1 MWSADEGAGRGGM
14 DWGES
19 VAVKLEDVSLA
30 FDAAAALRGVS
41 LEAEPGE
48 LMALLGPSGSGKTT
62 LLRVVA
68 GLLTPD
74 TGRVW
79 FGDEDAS
86 RLTVQQRNV
95 GMVFQH
101 YALFRHM
108 TVYDNI
114 AFGLRVRRRRGGTSL
129 SRAEVDARVRA
140 LIELVQLGGLERRY
154 PAQLSGGQ
162 RQRVGLARALAI
174 KPRVLLLDEPFGALD
189 AKVRREL
196 RRGLR
201 ELHDRTGHTTLF
213 VTHDQ
218 EEALELADRVAVMRE
233 GRVEQVGDPDEV
245 LERPASRFVFEFI
258 GESNLLPVEVRG
270 GALEWEG
277 RALALPRVDR
287 GDGPALLAF
296 RPHDVE
302 LAPGAEGAIE
312 GVVVASRRVG
322 ANQRL
327 ELEAGRGRARLD
339 VDVPHDAA
347 TRGRVAVLPRAWHL
361 FDG

>member
-1 MWSADEGAGRGGM
+1 MWSADDGAGRGGL

-19 VAVKLEDVSLA
+19 VAVRLEDVSIA
-30 FDAAAALRGVS
+30 FGVAAALRGVS
-41 LEAEPGE
+41 VEAEPGE
-48 LMALLGPSGSGKTT
+48 LLALLGPSGSGKTT
-62 LLRVVA
+62 LLRIVA

-74 TGRVW
+74 SGRVW
-79 FGDEDAS
+79 FGEEDAS
-86 RLTVQQRNV
+86 RLSVQQRNV

-114 AFGLRVRRRRGGTSL
+114 AFGLRVRRRRGGRAL

-140 LIELVQLGGLERRY
+140 LIELVQLQGLERRY

-174 KPRVLLLDEPFGALD
+174 RPRVLLLDEPFGALD
-189 AKVRREL
+189 AKVRRDL

-218 EEALELADRVAVMRE
+218 EEALELADRVAVMRD
-233 GRVEQVGDPDEV
+233 GRIEQVGTPDEV
-245 LERPASRFVFEFI
+245 LDRPASRFVFEFI

-270 GALEWEG
+270 GVVEWEG
-277 RALALPRVDR
+277 RALALPRAER
-287 GDGPALLAF
+287 RDGTALLAF
-296 RPHDVE
+296 RPHDVD
-302 LAPGAEGAIE
+302 LAAAPEAAID
-312 GVVVASRRVG
+312 GVVVASRRAG
-322 ANQRL
+322 AWRRL
-327 ELEAGRGRARLD
+327 ELEVGRGRARLD
-339 VDVPHDAA
+339 AYVPQEVAP
-347 TRGRVAVLPRAWHL
+347 TGRVAVLPRAWHL
-361 FDG
+361 FDP

>member
-1 MWSADEGAGRGGM
+1 MSPADTADRGGL

-19 VAVKLEDVSLA
+19 VAVRLEDVSLA
-30 FDAAAALRGVS
+30 FGVAAALRGVS

-48 LMALLGPSGSGKTT
+48 LVALLGPSGSGKTT

-74 TGRVW
+74 SGRVW
-79 FGDEDAS
+79 FGAEDAS

-114 AFGLRVRRRRGGTSL
+114 AFGLRVRRRRGGRTL
-129 SRAEVDARVRA
+129 SRGEVDARVRA
-140 LIELVQLGGLERRY
+140 LIELVQLEGLERRY

-218 EEALELADRVAVMRE
+218 EEALELADRVAVMRD
-233 GRVEQVGDPDEV
+233 GQVEQVGKPGEV
-245 LERPASRFVFEFI
+245 FDRPASRFVFEFI
-258 GESNLLPVEVRG
+258 GESNLLPVAVRG
-270 GALEWEG
+270 GVVEWEG
-277 RALALPRVDR
+277 RELALPRVDR
-287 GDGPALLAF
+287 PDGPALLAF
-296 RPHDVE
+296 RPQDVD
-302 LAPGAEGAIE
+302 LAPEPARAVE
-312 GVVVASRRVG
+312 GVVAASRRVG
-322 ANQRL
+322 AWRRL
-327 ELEAGRGRARLD
+327 ELEVGRGRTRLD
-339 VDVPHDAA
+339 VEVAGDAA
-347 TRGRVAVLPRAWHL
+347 PSGQVAVLPRAFHL
-361 FDG
+361 YDV